1 MITST
6 VAPIPA
12 PGWRRS
18 GSTVADSTADLFDQ
32 SAEYEL
38 TGDQA
43 WRRDYYYD
51 GPGDQAVVNNAY
63 AMEHACEETE

>member
-1 MITST
+1 MYNPPVDGISKY
-6 VAPIPA
+6 P
-12 PGWRRS
+12 
-18 GSTVADSTADLFDQ
+18 